1 MLVRKITKSKWF
13 QNDILNGAE
22 VSADAITNCLKTTK
36 NTLSVWRVD
45 NEETIE
51 EAVLAIVANQQYLET
66 IDVVLLDEEYFLKYQ
81 IKIENTE
88 GNTIVEDLKNTHVD
102 LIELDYNS
110 LGKVAK
116 HIIES
121 INNDKSKRFT
131 LAKLREIIQR
141 AIENKRLKLSDLHE
155 GIQKK
160 L

>member
-51 EAVLAIVANQQYLET
+51 EAALAIVANQQYLET

-102 LIELDYNS
+102 LI
-110 LGKVAK
+110 
-116 HIIES
+116 
-121 INNDKSKRFT
+121 
-131 LAKLREIIQR
+131 
-141 AIENKRLKLSDLHE
+141 
-155 GIQKK
+155 
-160 L
+160 